1 LRNAMTKIASFELCK
16 WRIICI
22 RNIFTYH
29 WAENKRSRQVWWTNN
44 GRFLTK
50 GTRNIQLCL
59 ATLMA
64 FIISKETKTRYI
76 VKELAT
82 LYQKPL
88 ASNTIFLMKHLFN
101 MKMSEVG
108 SIVDHLNKFNTITSL
123 LSYVGVKFHAKVRA
137 LLFLFSLL

>member
-1 LRNAMTKIASFELCK
+1 
-16 WRIICI
+16 
-22 RNIFTYH
+22 
-29 WAENKRSRQVWWTNN
+29 
-44 GRFLTK
+44 
-50 GTRNIQLCL
+50 
-59 ATLMA
+59 MA